1 MKLTLILGPMKSG
14 KSFDLIRHF
23 APLAYT
29 KTTFELYQPLRNV
42 RDSFITSRNG
52 VNLEATKVASL
63 VEALE
68 SRATVI
74 GVDEIH
80 MFEPTDVA
88 HVEMLLRRGK
98 DVVASGL
105 DTDYRGRMFDII
117 RGLLELG
124 PHEVRYRRS
133 VCERCQ
139 EPEAVYSQVFEGG
152 IPVTSGMPAVIPDD
166 GTFTYMPACRQC
178 FIKK

>member
-14 KSFDLIRHF
+14 KSFDLIRYF

-29 KTTFELYQPLRNV
+29 KKSFDLYQPMRNV
-42 RDSFITSRNG
+42 RDSLITSRNG
-52 VNLEATKVASL
+52 VNLEAQKVESLEASL
-63 VEALE
+63 D
-68 SRATVI
+68 SRASVI

-80 MFEPTDVA
+80 MFEPTDVV
-88 HVEMLLRRGK
+88 HIEMLLKRGK
-98 DVVASGL
+98 DVIASGL

-124 PHEVRYRRS
+124 PHEVRYRKS

-139 EPEAVYSQVFEGG
+139 EPDAVYSQVFHKG

-178 FIKK
+178 FVKE